1 MLNTLR
7 GRFILSHILPLL
19 IVIPLMGIAI
29 IYLVETQFLLP
40 SLLAELKGD
49 ALLLS
54 RIAAQDLEIWN
65 DPTYA
70 QKLLS
75 QASFRTDGRLMLLDS
90 DGTLIASSDP
100 ADASLIG
107 TLIEHPGLATAM
119 QGQVVTQLRYSQTQG
134 DDVADALAPVVSPDG
149 QILGFIRLSY
159 HYYSFTDQLY
169 QLRYLLT
176 GILIVALLL
185 GTVLGV
191 TLAINVGAPVQQVTD
206 AVYAL
211 ANGERSEALPEMGA

>member
-40 SLLAELKGD
+40 SMLAELKGD

-54 RIAAQDLEIWN
+54 RIAAQDQELWH

-75 QASFRTDGRLMLLDS
+75 QASFRNDGRLMLLNS

-100 ADASLIG
+100 ADANRIG
-107 TLIEHPGLATAM
+107 TPVEHPGLATAM
-119 QGQVVTQLRYSQTQG
+119 QGQIVTQLRYSQAIG
-134 DDVADALAPVVSPDG
+134 DDIADALARWTDT
-149 QILGFIRLSY
+149 RLHS
-159 HYYSFTDQLY
+159 SVIP
-169 QLRYLLT
+169 LLFLHRST
-176 GILIVALLL
+176 LPTALSVNWYPHRGLVA
-185 GTVLGV
+185 GHGPGSCSGRQCRR
-191 TLAINVGAPVQQVTD
+191 AGRAGD
-206 AVYAL
+206 
-211 ANGERSEALPEMGA
+211 